1 MGDGHGGVAQGRL
14 LTRFAEAALDDDD
27 AALDA
32 ARAALRASLGDA
44 ALVDTCA
51 VVGLFDA
58 IDRVADATGIP
69 LEEDRAADTADFRAA
84 LGIDDFA
91 SVAGRR
97 M

>member
-1 MGDGHGGVAQGRL
+1 MI
-14 LTRFAEAALDDDD
+14 RFAEAALGSDDR
-27 AALDA
+27 ALDA
-32 ARAALRASLGDA
+32 ARAELRASLGDA
-44 ALVDTCA
+44 AFVDTCA

>member
-14 LTRFAEAALDDDD
+14 LTRFAEAVLGDDGSALE
-27 AALDA
+27 AT
-32 ARAALRASLGDA
+32 RTELRAELGDA

-58 IDRVADATGIP
+58 IDRVADSTGIP

-84 LGIDDFA
+84 LGIDNFA
-91 SVAGRR
+91 SLAGRDT
-97 M
+97 

>member
-14 LTRFAEAALDDDD
+14 LTRFAEAVLGDDDS
-27 AALDA
+27 ALEA
-32 ARAALRASLGDA
+32 TRTELRAELGDA

-58 IDRVADATGIP
+58 IDRVADSTGIP

-84 LGIDDFA
+84 LGIDNFA
-91 SVAGRR
+91 SLAGRDT
-97 M
+97 